1 RSAHDLAGDRA
12 RRGPD
17 ARARDP
23 GASSRGKRRARHRHV
38 QRVAETGR
46 GPAREPARDALVG
59 LSPRRAHRGGRPL
72 RAAGRPSSR
81 VMSAPRQRRRPS
93 GSRRPDTAR
102 SAPVPAS
109 AARDVA
115 ARVLERVETDAS
127 FADSTLDA
135 ELTSRRLEPRDAAL
149 ATELVYGALRW
160 QGYLDWIL
168 APHSRRRLPSLDPRV
183 RVLLRM
189 TAYQIAFLERVP
201 AFAAVNDA
209 VTLAPRSPG
218 VSAFVNAVLRSFARR
233 GAREREPAPPRNPI
247 DALAARCS
255 FPAWIVERWVV
266 RYGRD
271 EAESLMRALNER
283 PPLTLRAN
291 RLRITRDEL
300 GRRLAD
306 EDGLD
311 SRPTRLAPEG
321 LVVGPGGAPGEWRAF
336 VDGGFAVQDE
346 ASMLIA
352 RLLAPEPGATV
363 ADVCAAPGTKT
374 THLAELMDN
383 RGRIL
388 AFDREPTRLARVGE
402 AAARLG
408 ISIIDA
414 REGPV
419 ESLAKD
425 FPAACDGVLVD
436 APCSNLG
443 VLRRNPEVKWRR
455 QPSDIALASQRQRE
469 ILGSA
474 AAMVRPGGRLVY
486 ATCSLEPEE
495 NDDVARAFLAAK
507 PEFRLDPPDDFPL
520 PLDAAG
526 WLRCLP
532 HRHGTDGFS
541 AVRFRRSEVSG
552 ITTP

>member
-1 RSAHDLAGDRA
+1 
-12 RRGPD
+12 
-17 ARARDP
+17 
-23 GASSRGKRRARHRHV
+23 
-38 QRVAETGR
+38 
-46 GPAREPARDALVG
+46 
-59 LSPRRAHRGGRPL
+59 
-72 RAAGRPSSR
+72 
-81 VMSAPRQRRRPS
+81 MSAPRPGRKPS
-93 GSRRPDTAR
+93 GSRRLDNAHP
-102 SAPVPAS
+102 APVPAS
-109 AARDVA
+109 AAREVA

-127 FADSTLDA
+127 FADSALDA

-255 FPAWIVERWVV
+255 FPTWIVERWVV

-425 FPAACDGVLVD
+425 FAAACDGVLVD

-520 PLDAAG
+520 PLDAGG

>member
-1 RSAHDLAGDRA
+1 
-12 RRGPD
+12 
-17 ARARDP
+17 
-23 GASSRGKRRARHRHV
+23 
-38 QRVAETGR
+38 
-46 GPAREPARDALVG
+46 
-59 LSPRRAHRGGRPL
+59 
-72 RAAGRPSSR
+72 
-81 VMSAPRQRRRPS
+81 MSAPRQGRRPR

-102 SAPVPAS
+102 PAPVPAS

-127 FADSTLDA
+127 FADSALDA

-255 FPAWIVERWVV
+255 FPTWIVERWVV

-425 FPAACDGVLVD
+425 FQAACDGVLVD

-520 PLDAAG
+520 PLDAGG

>member
-1 RSAHDLAGDRA
+1 VD
-12 RRGPD
+12 
-17 ARARDP
+17 
-23 GASSRGKRRARHRHV
+23 
-38 QRVAETGR
+38 
-46 GPAREPARDALVG
+46 
-59 LSPRRAHRGGRPL
+59 
-72 RAAGRPSSR
+72 
-81 VMSAPRQRRRPS
+81 
-93 GSRRPDTAR
+93 
-102 SAPVPAS
+102 
-109 AARDVA
+109 
-115 ARVLERVETDAS
+115 
-127 FADSTLDA
+127 
-135 ELTSRRLEPRDAAL
+135 
-149 ATELVYGALRW
+149 
-160 QGYLDWIL
+160 
-168 APHSRRRLPSLDPRV
+168 
-183 RVLLRM
+183 
-189 TAYQIAFLERVP
+189 
-201 AFAAVNDA
+201 
-209 VTLAPRSPG
+209 
-218 VSAFVNAVLRSFARR
+218 
-233 GAREREPAPPRNPI
+233 
-247 DALAARCS
+247 
-255 FPAWIVERWVV
+255 
-266 RYGRD
+266 
-271 EAESLMRALNER
+271 
-283 PPLTLRAN
+283 
-291 RLRITRDEL
+291 
-300 GRRLAD
+300 
-306 EDGLD
+306 
-311 SRPTRLAPEG
+311 
-321 LVVGPGGAPGEWRAF
+321 PGGAPGEWRAF
-336 VDGGFAVQDE
+336 ADGGFAVQDE

-383 RGRIL
+383 RGRLL

-408 ISIIDA
+408 ISIIEA
-414 REGPV
+414 REGSV
-419 ESLAKD
+419 ESLAPD
-425 FPAACDGVLVD
+425 FLAACDGVLVD

-520 PLDAAG
+520 PLDAGG